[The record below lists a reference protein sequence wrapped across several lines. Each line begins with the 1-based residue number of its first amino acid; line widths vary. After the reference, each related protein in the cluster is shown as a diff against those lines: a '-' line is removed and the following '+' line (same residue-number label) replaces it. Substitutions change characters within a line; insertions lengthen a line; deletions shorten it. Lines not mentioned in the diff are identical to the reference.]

1 MSPVLEFESK
11 SVEKAIQKA
20 SQRLNIPPNK
30 LEHNVIS
37 HGSTGIFGLVGSK
50 KAKIRVV
57 VPDENPVP
65 VEESKDEL
73 ATEPD
78 LQGVESIVDEAFGKP
93 PVSEISDGDVT
104 LGKEVLQK
112 IVDLITS
119 EATIRVEKNDGKLL
133 FEVQG
138 GNAAVLIGKRGQTL
152 EAMQY
157 LVEKIINKQNQKRI
171 RVEVDVE
178 GYLQGRRERLENLA
192 SRFSEKVKKTG
203 KPLTAGQFNAHDRRI
218 IHIALKEDR
227 EVRTHSVGEGYYRK
241 LKIYP
246 KKKRRGRSAQPDL
259 SSQSPKSEG

>member
-20 SQRLNIPPNK
+20 SQRLNVPPNK
-30 LEHNVIS
+30 LEYDVIS

-57 VPDENPVP
+57 VPDEKQVL
-65 VEESKDEL
+65 VEEPENEIS
-73 ATEPD
+73 TEMDP
-78 LQGVESIVDEAFGKP
+78 QGVESIVDEAFGRQ

-104 LGKEVLQK
+104 LGKEVLQN

-119 EATIRVEKNDGKLL
+119 DATIRMEKNGGTLVL
-133 FEVQG
+133 EVQG

-157 LVEKIINKQNQKRI
+157 LVEKIVNKQNKKRI

-178 GYLQGRRERLENLA
+178 GYLQDRRERLKKLA

-203 KPLTAGQFNAHDRRI
+203 KPCTAGQFNAHDRRI

-246 KKKRRGRSAQPDL
+246 KKKRRGRSATPDL
-259 SSQSPKSEG
+259 SSQSPKREG

>member
-11 SVEKAIQKA
+11 SVEKALQKA
-20 SQRLNIPPNK
+20 SQKLNIPASK
-30 LEHNVIS
+30 LEHDVIS

-57 VPDENPVP
+57 LPDKHSERSIEP
-65 VEESKDEL
+65 ESSEM
-73 ATEPD
+73 TETER
-78 LQGVESIVDEAFGKP
+78 QGVDSIVDEAFGKVP
-93 PVSEISDGDVT
+93 TADISDDDLD

-112 IVDLITS
+112 MVDLITS
-119 EATIRVEKNDGKLL
+119 EATIDTQTAKGKILY
-133 FEVQG
+133 EVKG

-178 GYLQGRRERLENLA
+178 GYLQNRRERLESLA
-192 SRFSEKVKKTG
+192 LRFSAKAKKTG
-203 KPLTAGQFNAHDRRI
+203 RPLTAGQFNAHDRRI

-246 KKKRRGRSAQPDL
+246 KKKRRK
-259 SSQSPKSEG
+259 KSNPNST